1 MNLLPILLFL
11 LVVGV
16 TFALAE
22 KKAPLPPA
30 ARPARRIMFLSALVG
45 ALGFG
50 WLAYTLV
57 NGGPAWWLYTAPLCI
72 LAAITGI
79 LLGARAMRRALFRD
93 ATPRPDARPP
103 AR

>member
-1 MNLLPILLFL
+1 MKILPIILFL

-57 NGGPAWWLYTAPLCI
+57 NGGPAWWLFTAPLCI

-79 LLGARAMRRALFRD
+79 LLGARAMRRALFLESNP
-93 ATPRPDARPP
+93 TSSPGKPDR
-103 AR
+103 

>member
-1 MNLLPILLFL
+1 MKILPVLLFL
-11 LVVGV
+11 LIVGV

-30 ARPARRIMFLSALVG
+30 ARPARRIMFSSALVG

-79 LLGARAMRRALFRD
+79 LLGARAMRRALLRESD
-93 ATPRPDARPP
+93 AEPDIGKPGR
-103 AR
+103 

>member
-1 MNLLPILLFL
+1 MKILPIILFL

-30 ARPARRIMFLSALVG
+30 ARPARRLMFAAALVG

-57 NGGPAWWLYTAPLCI
+57 NGGPTWWLFAAPLCI

-79 LLGARAMRRALFRD
+79 LLGARAMRRALFRE
-93 ATPRPDARPP
+93 ATHPTSRRD
-103 AR
+103 